1 MASGHRAD
9 MMKLVKKAK
18 KQGCLV
24 ERSGS
29 GHWKIKCPNGT
40 VVIASFSPSA
50 PGAYRD
56 TIRNLRKAGVDL

>member
-1 MASGHRAD
+1 MAGHRAD

-18 KQGCLV
+18 SKGCSV

-29 GHWKIKCPNGT
+29 GHWKIVCPDGT
-40 VVIASFSPSA
+40 LITASFSPTT

-56 TIRNLRKAGVDL
+56 TIRDLRKAGVDL